1 MPIIMY
7 GKKILIVEDEVNVAS
22 LVSRLLKE
30 EGAVVDIAYD
40 GQSGYERLRANQYD
54 LLLLDRKLPA
64 MSGLEVCRQLRE
76 EKNPIK
82 ILMLTAMVTPDD
94 IVNGLDTGAD
104 DYLTKPFNL
113 KELQARIRSLLRR
126 PDARTEPPQT
136 ILQAANLVL
145 DSDAKTVM
153 RAGNP
158 IALTVTEYRLL
169 EFLLQ
174 NQEKVLS
181 RTEILDSVWG
191 IDFDL
196 GTNVVDVYVNYLRKK
211 IDKDYEPK
219 LIQTVIGRGYMLKP
233 DYADTK

>member
-1 MPIIMY
+1 MN

-30 EGAVVDIAYD
+30 EGANVDIAYD
-40 GQSGYERLRANQYD
+40 GQSGYDLLHTQQYD
-54 LLLLDRKLPA
+54 LVLLDRKLPR
-64 MSGLEVCRQLRE
+64 MGGLEVCQKLRE
-76 EKNPIK
+76 GNNAIK

-113 KELQARIRSLLRR
+113 NELRARIRSLLRR
-126 PDARTEPPQT
+126 HAVENEVPQT
-136 ILQAANLVL
+136 AIQVADLIL
-145 DSDAKTVM
+145 DTDAKTVT

-158 IALTVTEYRLL
+158 ISLTVTEYKLL
-169 EFLLQ
+169 EFLLK
-174 NQEKVLS
+174 NQDKVVS
-181 RTEILDSVWG
+181 RTEVLDSVWG

-211 IDKDYEPK
+211 IDKDYTPK
-219 LIQTVIGRGYMLKP
+219 LIQTVIGRGYMLKSEH
-233 DYADTK
+233 ADTK

>member
-1 MPIIMY
+1 MN

-22 LVSRLLKE
+22 LVSRVLTE
-30 EGAVVDIAYD
+30 EGALVDIAYD
-40 GQSGYERLRANQYD
+40 GQSGYDLLQTNSYD
-54 LLLLDRKLPA
+54 LVLLDRKLPT
-64 MSGLEVCRQLRE
+64 MSGLEMCRRLRK

-126 PDARTEPPQT
+126 PNGREDAPRT
-136 ILQAANLVL
+136 ILQVADLVL
-145 DSDAKTVM
+145 DRDARVVS
-153 RAGNP
+153 RAGSP
-158 IALTVTEYRLL
+158 ISLTVTEYKLL
-169 EFLLQ
+169 EFLLE
-174 NQEKVLS
+174 NRGKVIS
-181 RTEILDSVWG
+181 RKEILDSVWG

-211 IDKDYEPK
+211 IDKDYTPK
-219 LIQTVIGRGYMLKP
+219 LIQTVIGHGYMLKSE
-233 DYADTK
+233 YEDTK

>member
-1 MPIIMY
+1 M
-7 GKKILIVEDEVNVAS
+7 IVEDEVNVAS

-30 EGAVVDIAYD
+30 EDAIVDIAYD
-40 GQSGYERLRANQYD
+40 GKSGYDMLQSNQYD
-54 LLLLDRKLPA
+54 LVLLDRKLPL
-64 MSGLEVCRQLRE
+64 MSGLEVCRKLRA

-104 DYLTKPFNL
+104 DYLTKPFNI

-126 PDARTEPPQT
+126 PSGREDAPQST
-136 ILQAANLVL
+136 IQVADLIL
-145 DSDAKTVM
+145 DKDAKTVT
-153 RAGNP
+153 RGNNP
-158 IALTVTEYRLL
+158 ISLTVTEYKLL
-169 EFLLQ
+169 EFLLL
-174 NQEKVLS
+174 NMDKVIS

-211 IDKDYEPK
+211 VDKDYEPK
-219 LIQTVIGRGYMLKP
+219 LIQTVIGRGYMLKSE
-233 DYADTK
+233 YADTK